1 MAMAFAPGVHAQPE
15 PVPAVS
21 ALIDRTAERVA
32 GALAQVGDAL
42 SNADLFDHVIRFRVD
57 VRDALRT
64 AETWL
69 VAWAGPLAAQ
79 PVDLAPLVSSP
90 VPEVSSSGFGWR
102 RDPINRRRK
111 FHMGA
116 DYAADRGTPVLAAG
130 DGVVIL
136 AGRHN
141 GYGRT
146 VIVDHGGGLVTR
158 YAHLQTIAVERGA
171 VVSATDRV
179 GTVGSSGRATGPH
192 LHFEVRVEGRP
203 VDPGMAMQIAE
214 MARTSPELAK
224 VAAMALAPEIQEA
237 ILDEEDPV
245 TWRRRSSGR
254 RSNAVW

>member
-1 MAMAFAPGVHAQPE
+1 MAFAPGVHAQPE
-15 PVPAVS
+15 PSSAS
-21 ALIDRTAERVA
+21 ALIDRTVDGVT
-32 GALAQVGDAL
+32 GALAQVREAVSSL
-42 SNADLFDHVIRFRVD
+42 DLVDHVIRFRID
-57 VRDALRT
+57 VRDALHA

-69 VAWAGPLAAQ
+69 VAWAGPLATQ
-79 PVDLAPLVSSP
+79 PVDLSPLTSSP

-158 YAHLQTIAVERGA
+158 YAHLQKIEVERGA
-171 VVSATDRV
+171 VVQATESI

-192 LHFEVRVEGRP
+192 LHFEVRVDGRP

-214 MARTSPELAK
+214 MARTSPELAR

-237 ILDEEDPV
+237 ILDEEDPG